1 MMRLYYTHN
10 YKNEFGESHRLLAK
24 AVAGYI
30 SDTTVTESL
39 TYICLDDLHT
49 DSSVAAQAAEL
60 VSSMCTTGDNGKP
73 CIPHFAPFSISHS
86 NNTWTML
93 IMSREMSCGLD
104 VQYHRKAD
112 PSAIAKRFF
121 APEYAEHICSLAGGE
136 ADENEFFRMWTRREA
151 FIKAIGGSVA
161 DSGIPSVLNETILY
175 EGTLFRLEDIVIP
188 EAPDLHAAFC
198 SCSVWQELE

>member
-39 TYICLDDLHT
+39 TYIRLDDLHT

-73 CIPHFAPFSISHS
+73 CIPHSAPFSTTYS
-86 NNTWTML
+86 
-93 IMSREMSCGLD
+93 
-104 VQYHRKAD
+104 
-112 PSAIAKRFF
+112 IA
-121 APEYAEHICSLAGGE
+121 
-136 ADENEFFRMWTRREA
+136 
-151 FIKAIGGSVA
+151 
-161 DSGIPSVLNETILY
+161 
-175 EGTLFRLEDIVIP
+175 
-188 EAPDLHAAFC
+188 
-198 SCSVWQELE
+198 

>member
-60 VSSMCTTGDNGKP
+60 VSSMCP
-73 CIPHFAPFSISHS
+73 C
-86 NNTWTML
+86 
-93 IMSREMSCGLD
+93 
-104 VQYHRKAD
+104 VQ
-112 PSAIAKRFF
+112 
-121 APEYAEHICSLAGGE
+121 PEITANHAY
-136 ADENEFFRMWTRREA
+136 R
-151 FIKAIGGSVA
+151 
-161 DSGIPSVLNETILY
+161 ILR
-175 EGTLFRLEDIVIP
+175 LFPYRTVIIHGRC
-188 EAPDLHAAFC
+188 L
-198 SCSVWQELE
+198 S

>member
-10 YKNEFGESHRLLAK
+10 YRNEFGESHRLLAK

-30 SDTTVTESL
+30 SDNTVTDGM
-39 TYICLDDLHT
+39 TFICLDDFHT
-49 DSSVAAQAAEL
+49 DGTVAAQAAEL

-93 IMSREMSCGLD
+93 IMSGAESCGLD
-104 VQYHRKAD
+104 VQYPRRAD
-112 PSAIAKRFF
+112 PSGIAKRFF
-121 APEYAEHICSLAGGE
+121 APEDAEHICSLAGGE

-151 FIKAIGGSVA
+151 FIKATGGSVA
-161 DSGIPSVLNETILY
+161 DSGIPSVRSETVLY
-175 EGTLFRLEDIVIP
+175 EGAMFRLEDIEIP
-188 EAPDLHAAFC
+188 EAPELHAAIC
-198 SCSVWQELE
+198 SCSLW

>member
-73 CIPHFAPFSISHS
+73 CIPHS

-121 APEYAEHICSLAGGE
+121 APEDAEHICSLAGGE

>member
-121 APEYAEHICSLAGGE
+121 ALAGGE

-188 EAPDLHAAFC
+188 EVPDLHAAFC